1 MRVWTGFRFLYHA
14 PCIAAPPY
22 PSPPFRSVQDELRR
36 ESYSDA
42 VTIAASYAAMLLYIA
57 LALGSLPSCSAPLEV
72 LVLR

>member
-1 MRVWTGFRFLYHA
+1 M
-14 PCIAAPPY
+14 
-22 PSPPFRSVQDELRR
+22 QDELRR